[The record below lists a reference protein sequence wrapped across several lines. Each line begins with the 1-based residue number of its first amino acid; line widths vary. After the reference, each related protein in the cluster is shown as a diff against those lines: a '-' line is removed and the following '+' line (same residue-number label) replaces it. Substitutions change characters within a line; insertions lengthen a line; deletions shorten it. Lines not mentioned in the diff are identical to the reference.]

1 MRVSAILLGPIVTA
15 SLDDWLVAKMK
26 QALAEGSL
34 MQPNEVVESRIFM
47 QSRPR
52 RVTIRDLVL
61 LPNNVDL

>member
-1 MRVSAILLGPIVTA
+1 ME
-15 SLDDWLVAKMK
+15 

-34 MQPNEVVESRIFM
+34 MQPNEVVESGLFM